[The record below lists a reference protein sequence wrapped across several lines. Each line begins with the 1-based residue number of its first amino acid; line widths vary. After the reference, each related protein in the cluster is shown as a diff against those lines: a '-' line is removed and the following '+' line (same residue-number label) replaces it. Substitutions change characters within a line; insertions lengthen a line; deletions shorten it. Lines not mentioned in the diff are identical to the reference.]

1 MKPTIAVLFAVLFTG
16 VALAQ
21 DAQDLQRRVQA
32 LEEKVQRLEQT
43 AETAELRREIDV
55 LTREIEALKS
65 GQQQQKSVEATTPR
79 YGLGAAASKVYRSE
93 PGVAIGGY
101 GDMLYQNFR
110 SDQPDSAD
118 LLRGVIY
125 AGYKFNRNVLFNS
138 EIEVEHGSTEHGGT
152 VSMEFAYLDYLIR
165 PQVNVRAGL
174 MLLPVGLIN
183 EQHEPTA
190 YLGAQRP
197 NVETLI
203 IPSTWSELGAG
214 LFGDV
219 GRVSYR
225 AYVTTG
231 LNSKDFS
238 AQGIRGGRQGGSEAL
253 ANDWAA
259 VARADVHPFEG
270 TILGGSLYRG
280 NSGQGRGFGGPVT
293 LGELHAESR
302 FRGASLR
309 GLWSR
314 GSIGDAAAINSANGL
329 AGNESIGRTFVGWYL
344 ESGYDLAS
352 ILPLGDQSL
361 TPFLRHERF
370 DPQRSVPTGF
380 LRNPANDARVTTF
393 GVAYKPI
400 PQTVIKVDWQN
411 VSNRAR
417 TGIDQLNVALGY
429 IF

>member
-1 MKPTIAVLFAVLFTG
+1 MKSTTAVLFAVLFTAS
-16 VALAQ
+16 ALAQ
-21 DAQDLQRRVQA
+21 NPEDLQRRVQA
-32 LEEKVQRLEQT
+32 IEERLQRLEQT

-55 LTREIEALKS
+55 LTHEIEALKS
-65 GQQQQKSVEATTPR
+65 GQQQKRVEATTPQ

-110 SDQPDSAD
+110 SDQPDTAD
-118 LLRGVIY
+118 LLRGVVY

-138 EIEVEHGSTEHGGT
+138 EIEVEHGSTEHGGA

-174 MLLPVGLIN
+174 MLMPIGLIN

-214 LFGDV
+214 VFGDI

-225 AYVTTG
+225 AYITTG
-231 LNSKDFS
+231 LNSEEFR
-238 AQGIRGGRQGGSEAL
+238 AQGIREGRQGGAEAL

-270 TILGGSLYRG
+270 TILG
-280 NSGQGRGFGGPVT
+280 
-293 LGELHAESR
+293 
-302 FRGASLR
+302 ASLR

-314 GSIGDAAAINSANGL
+314 GSIGDAVAINSANGL
-329 AGNESIGRTFVGWYL
+329 AGNESIGRTFGGWYMD
-344 ESGYDLAS
+344 SGYDVAS
-352 ILPLGDQSL
+352 ILPMGDQSL
-361 TPFLRHERF
+361 MPFLRYERF
-370 DPQRSVPTGF
+370 DPQRSVPAGF
-380 LRNPANDARVTTF
+380 FRNPENDARVTTF

-411 VSNRAR
+411 VTNRAG
-417 TGIDQLNVALGY
+417 TGVDQLNVALGY

>member
-1 MKPTIAVLFAVLFTG
+1 MKSTIAFLFAVLFTAS
-16 VALAQ
+16 ALAQ
-21 DAQDLQRRVQA
+21 NPEDLQRRVQA
-32 LEEKVQRLEQT
+32 IEERLQRLEQT

-55 LTREIEALKS
+55 LTHEIEALKS
-65 GQQQQKSVEATTPR
+65 GQQQKRVEATTPQ

-110 SDQPDSAD
+110 SDQPDTAD
-118 LLRGVIY
+118 LLRGVVY

-138 EIEVEHGSTEHGGT
+138 EIEVEHGSTEHGGA

-174 MLLPVGLIN
+174 MLMPIGLIN

-197 NVETLI
+197 SVETLI

-214 LFGDV
+214 VFGDI

-225 AYVTTG
+225 AYITTG
-231 LNSKDFS
+231 LNSEEFR
-238 AQGIRGGRQGGSEAL
+238 AQGFREGRQGGAEAL

-270 TILGGSLYRG
+270 TILGGSLYSG
-280 NSGQGRGFGGPVT
+280 NSGQGRGFSGRVT

-329 AGNESIGRTFVGWYL
+329 AGNESIGRTFGGWYM
-344 ESGYDLAS
+344 ESGYDVAS
-352 ILPLGDQSL
+352 ILPMGDQSL
-361 TPFLRHERF
+361 MPFLRYERF
-370 DPQRSVPTGF
+370 DPQRSVPAGF
-380 LRNPANDARVTTF
+380 FRNPENDARVMTF

-411 VSNRAR
+411 VTNRAA
-417 TGIDQLNVALGY
+417 TGVDQLNVALGY